1 MQQQQQRRGR
11 RDRQSA
17 ANNNNNYSGSISNYH
32 SNPDD
37 MVEWVFKVL
46 VIGDIATGKTS
57 LIRRY
62 VHGVFREN
70 SKPTIGVDFALKSIQ
85 WDRRTLVRM
94 HLWDI
99 AGQERFGHMTHV
111 YYRDAVGA
119 IIVFDVTRPASF
131 EGALKWKRDL
141 DAKVHVLLE
150 DGTSAPVPCLLF
162 ANKSDLLNT
171 NNGNNEWNIPVA
183 KKDMDEFCQKHG
195 FLGWMETSAKVE
207 GPAIDMGAR
216 KLVKKMISQ
225 DHTLELMPDVVEIS
239 KDKSSSSIG
248 NGSNSN
254 LKDPYAR
261 KRSMED
267 NTPYCFGSSCVN

>member
-1 MQQQQQRRGR
+1 MQRQQQQRTTKREKL
-11 RDRQSA
+11 
-17 ANNNNNYSGSISNYH
+17 NNNH
-32 SNPDD
+32 DE

-62 VHGVFREN
+62 VHGVYREN

-119 IIVFDVTRPASF
+119 IIVFDVTRPGSF
-131 EGALKWKRDL
+131 EGVLKWKSDL
-141 DAKVHVLLE
+141 DAKVRVLLE
-150 DGTSAPVPCLLF
+150 DGTSAPVPCLLY
-162 ANKSDLLNT
+162 ANKSDLLQ
-171 NNGNNEWNIPVA
+171 GDQWNIRVA
-183 KKDMDEFCQKHG
+183 KKDMDAFCQEHG

-207 GPAIDMGAR
+207 SPSLDLGAH
-216 KLVKKMISQ
+216 KLVKQMIAQ
-225 DHTLELMPDVVEIS
+225 DHTLELVPDMVEIA
-239 KDKSSSSIG
+239 KETATV
-248 NGSNSN
+248 
-254 LKDPYAR
+254 DPYAK
-261 KRSMED
+261 KRSYEN
-267 NTPYCFGSSCVN
+267 NTPYCFGSACT